1 MAEVT
6 ETNELH
12 AIIIL
17 KYKLLIKFYTNE
29 TLMHR
34 LAQKVMNKTWGFHG
48 RGYRDQR
55 ITCYYYTEIQ
65 TVH

>member
-6 ETNELH
+6 ETNELF

-29 TLMHR
+29 SHLIHKSWKLLKNPHPLVVYSLM
-34 LAQKVMNKTWGFHG
+34 
-48 RGYRDQR
+48 Y
-55 ITCYYYTEIQ
+55 
-65 TVH
+65 

>member
-6 ETNELH
+6 ETNELF

-34 LAQKVMNKTWGFHG
+34 LAQKVMNKT
-48 RGYRDQR
+48 
-55 ITCYYYTEIQ
+55 
-65 TVH
+65 